1 MGGFQA
7 YTSPPVAVSVV
18 VVGLPALH
26 TLRVPPIKAVGNGLT
41 VAIVL
46 AVAAQLAALVTVTV
60 YVPLAAV
67 VAAAMLGVAL
77 VEVNPFGPDQLYV
90 PPPVAVK
97 FKAEPTH
104 IGLLLL
110 AVATGKALIVTV
122 VEVVAVQPLEVT
134 VTV

>member
-1 MGGFQA
+1 
-7 YTSPPVAVSVV
+7 
-18 VVGLPALH
+18 
-26 TLRVPPIKAVGNGLT
+26 
-41 VAIVL
+41 VL

-77 VEVNPFGPDQLYV
+77 VELNPFGPAQLYV

-97 FKAEPTH
+97 FRLVPTH

-134 VTV
+134 VTLYVPLDVAVTLATLVAPEMEPPPDADHA